1 MLPRQV
7 GATVAG
13 SLLVAAVAGCSAGSG
28 GPDAAGSE
36 LAGASMTPSVAATAS
51 GGPGPGSASPS
62 ADPTST
68 LTPEEQKAFE
78 EATEVV
84 LAYRQ
89 TITDLYSGA
98 RTDLNDLND
107 VATGDLLDQGLINI
121 SRSLKE
127 GWSVSPKG
135 VRIRLVNSRPVTLG
149 LSSSEPRV
157 RLRICLDASDVIE
170 TDPDG
175 NVKQGLR
182 EELDYSVVRTRY
194 LPGEGWAVAEVSSSK
209 SDPKDRKC

>member
-13 SLLVAAVAGCSAGSG
+13 LLLMAAVAGCSAGSG

-121 SRSLKE
+121 SKGLAQGGRNEPQGVQLTLVSAELVTASL
-127 GWSVSPKG
+127 G
-135 VRIRLVNSRPVTLG
+135 
-149 LSSSEPRV
+149 
-157 RLRICLDASDVIE
+157 
-170 TDPDG
+170 TDPERIVVRACIDATDATVIDPTAG
-175 NVKQGLR
+175 TKPGIR
-182 EELDYSVVRTRY
+182 ELADYTVVRTTF
-194 LPGEGWAVAEVSSSK
+194 LPRPGWAVERVTGEPMA
-209 SDPKDRKC
+209 KDREC